1 MAGRKLKH
9 NKNLP
14 QGRFLYFCFSP
25 SSSASA
31 GYPYNENRCGTRFY
45 FFRRGVFERSACGC
59 VCYKGYER
67 RCGTTLQISRKYILL
82 SEKPAA
88 GQVFLFT
95 DNITSADRGCSLR
108 YDTRRHPAK
117 AYEAGGT
124 IKTRTTPMQKPRA
137 TFYVFS
143 FGKRRF
149 PVTRSHTTLYTSTAG
164 RAAHASA
171 L

>member
-1 MAGRKLKH
+1 MNGKVY
-9 NKNLP
+9 P
-14 QGRFLYFCFSP
+14 WIVCI
-25 SSSASA
+25 SA
-31 GYPYNENRCGTRFY
+31 NRD
-45 FFRRGVFERSACGC
+45 S
-59 VCYKGYER
+59 
-67 RCGTTLQISRKYILL
+67 LQY
-82 SEKPAA
+82 
-88 GQVFLFT
+88 
-95 DNITSADRGCSLR
+95 DN
-108 YDTRRHPAK
+108 RRHPAK